1 MAFEKVRAYQYI
13 ADTVED
19 LKLIKENKIG
29 LECYVIQ
36 EACEY
41 KRMSTGEW
49 VRQIPNTTSGG
60 GGGNGAN
67 IDLSKYATKDY
78 VNESINNLEIPSI
91 EGLATIDYVNQK
103 IESIPTLDDEG
114 NIFEGGEI

>member
-1 MAFEKVRAYQYI
+1 MAFEKVRAFQYI

-19 LKLIKENKIG
+19 LSLIKEKKIG

-49 VRQIPNTTSGG
+49 VRQIPNTSG
-60 GGGNGAN
+60 GGGNGGN

-78 VNESINNLEIPSI
+78 VIESINNLEIPSI
-91 EGLATIDYVNQK
+91 EGLATIEYVNQR
-103 IESIPTLDDEG
+103 IESIPTLDEEG